1 MPKVSIVV
9 PVYNVEDYIERCV
22 NSILIQTLEDF
33 ELILVNDGSTDNSGD
48 ICENYAMKD
57 SRIKVIHKE
66 NCGLSDARN
75 AGIDISTGDYIGF
88 VDSDDYVED
97 NMYELLYRACI
108 DNNINLSMCGRFD
121 VYGQEKIPAFTLDE
135 SKIWTSEQAIENLLM
150 TNNIDSSTCDK
161 LFRGML
167 FENTRFP
174 EGKYNEDIFIVPNII
189 HEAKIMIHIGEA
201 KYNYC
206 HREGSIT
213 SESFS
218 MKKLDLLEANEALN
232 VLIDSCYPEMR
243 PLADSFY
250 YHSVVFLNSI
260 IQSKNIRAEHYDSYI
275 SLKKLLKHN
284 IYNILSDKHLD
295 NVDKKKSLLILFNIY
310 TPVEKLVL
318 LTRKFRR

>member
-1 MPKVSIVV
+1 MPKISIVV
-9 PVYNVEDYIERCV
+9 PVYNVEDYVERCI

-48 ICENYAMKD
+48 ICEDYAIGD
-57 SRIKVIHKE
+57 SRIKVIHKA
-66 NCGLSDARN
+66 NSGLSDARN

-88 VDSDDYVED
+88 VDSDDYIED

-121 VYGQEKIPAFTLDE
+121 VFGQEKVPVFTLNE
-135 SKIWTSEQAIENLLM
+135 SKIWTSEQAIENLLRS
-150 TNNIDSSTCDK
+150 NNIDSSSCDK

-174 EGKYNEDIFIVPNII
+174 DGKYNEDIFIVPNII

-206 HREGSIT
+206 HRKGSIT

-218 MKKLDLLEANEALN
+218 MKKLDLLEANEALST
-232 VLIDSCYPEMR
+232 LIDLNYPEMK

-250 YHSVVFLNSI
+250 YDSVVFLNSI
-260 IQSKNIRAEHYDSYI
+260 IQSKNIKDEHYDSYL
-275 SLKKLLKHN
+275 SLNKLLKHN
-284 IYNILSDKHLD
+284 IYNILSDRYLD
-295 NVDKKKSLLILFNIY
+295 SVVKTKSLLILFKIY
-310 TPVEKLVL
+310 SPIEKLVL
-318 LTRKFRR
+318 LTRKIRG